1 MKLFNYWA
9 YGLKVTSEIEFPELY
24 SRFEDGTND
33 ICIQLENVN
42 LLVGKID
49 ESAAY
54 TFKSH
59 ENKFNIHIKSVA
71 FYQISNG
78 IHISIYPY
86 QDALISDIRV
96 YCLSNAF
103 AAILHQRKMLPLH
116 AGAIIRDN
124 KLSLIMGD
132 TGSGKSTLLFHLMQ
146 KGYRVFSDDV
156 VVVTSEK
163 GSNIMKATS
172 SYPMMKLWKNQMICM
187 GLRHGQQVR
196 TGVDKY
202 PFLFHEHF
210 EVHARIIEKIVILR
224 VISDATTCNIR
235 ELKGAESLV
244 LLSSQIYRKD
254 YLNKIEYYNYLKQ
267 LSSILNLIPC
277 YEISR
282 PHFQSTETELVN
294 LFNTI

>member
-1 MKLFNYWA
+1 
-9 YGLKVTSEIEFPELY
+9 
-24 SRFEDGTND
+24 
-33 ICIQLENVN
+33 
-42 LLVGKID
+42 
-49 ESAAY
+49 
-54 TFKSH
+54 
-59 ENKFNIHIKSVA
+59 
-71 FYQISNG
+71 
-78 IHISIYPY
+78 
-86 QDALISDIRV
+86 
-96 YCLSNAF
+96 
-103 AAILHQRKMLPLH
+103 
-116 AGAIIRDN
+116 
-124 KLSLIMGD
+124 
-132 TGSGKSTLLFHLMQ
+132 
-146 KGYRVFSDDV
+146 
-156 VVVTSEK
+156 
-163 GSNIMKATS
+163 
-172 SYPMMKLWKNQMICM
+172 MICM

-244 LLSSQIYRKD
+244 VLSSQIYRKD